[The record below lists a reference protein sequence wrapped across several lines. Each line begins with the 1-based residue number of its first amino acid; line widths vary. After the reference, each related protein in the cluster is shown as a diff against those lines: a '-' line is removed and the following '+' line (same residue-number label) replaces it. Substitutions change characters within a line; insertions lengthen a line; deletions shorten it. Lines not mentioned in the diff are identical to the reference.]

1 MAYVR
6 VRTSATRP
14 ESLFVKL
21 TPSSVPMRLV
31 SSHNAIAFDPDRAS
45 SRMALA
51 DGGGAMLLRTDSE
64 HDSGAPGT
72 QAPSI

>member
-45 SRMALA
+45 SRMA

-64 HDSGAPGT
+64 SEYDSGAPVT